1 MTDKAEVEMQKMLE
15 ILTAL
20 EPEQQAEFWM
30 TNITDYEIE
39 ATMLRR
45 ELVNGYE
52 PPAEAVILEVIA
64 KGLKRARAL
73 AASNVATAQLIEILL
88 TQPDREVII
97 KF

>member
-1 MTDKAEVEMQKMLE
+1 MTDRADVEMQKMLE

-45 ELVNGYE
+45 EISNYE
-52 PPAEAVILEVIA
+52 TPIEASMLDVIA